1 MWLHL
6 TGGPL
11 DGCVTWLPRRS
22 RVEVFLVGYVP
33 PGATVKEFE
42 AALSRTGAARSPR
55 GRSALCLLAS
65 RASAA
70 RYSLCG
76 GWQIW
81 RRSLRYTFLDEQLLW
96 VEDATDGP
104 HLGLAKVPDYPP
116 SD

>member
-11 DGCVTWLPRRS
+11 DGCVTWVPRRS
-22 RVEVFLVGYVP
+22 RVEVFLVGHVP
-33 PGATVKEFE
+33 AGATVKEFE
-42 AALSRTGAARSPR
+42 AALSSTGAARSAR

-70 RYSLCG
+70 RYIARG
-76 GWQIW
+76 AWRIW

-96 VEDATDGP
+96 VEDTDDGP
-104 HLGLAKVPDYPP
+104 HLGLAQVPIYPP